1 MDHEPFMLL
10 VEELAAGGVP
20 AATAVAGAAP
30 AAVGGAPA
38 ADAVPGGAPAAAG
51 GAPAPGGAAAGAAA
65 AQQPRQAMRWT
76 PVMSNYVLRRFCH
89 LIATGVRTDKGFK
102 EVHLNQVDRDIK

>member
-65 AQQPRQAMRWT
+65 AHR
-76 PVMSNYVLRRFCH
+76 VLW
-89 LIATGVRTDKGFK
+89 LRTFLAK
-102 EVHLNQVDRDIK
+102 H